1 VTIDAE
7 VRGETTALMTYA
19 RDELERVLY
28 AAAELHDCDV
38 APRVISESP
47 CVDSHPA
54 LREVVGNVAWDVDG
68 VERVIP
74 TEEFGVSEDGTYLMG
89 RVQDAGGLAS
99 YVLIG
104 TDHPTSHHTPTFD
117 VDEASL
123 GIGVDLLSDAF
134 VELSRR
140 RP

>member
-1 VTIDAE
+1 
-7 VRGETTALMTYA
+7 
-19 RDELERVLY
+19 
-28 AAAELHDCDV
+28 
-38 APRVISESP
+38 VISESP

-54 LREVVGNVAWDVDG
+54 LRELIGNVAWEVDG
-68 VERVIP
+68 VDRVVSS
-74 TEEFGVSEDGTYLMG
+74 EEFGVSEDATYLMR

-99 YVLIG
+99 YVLVG

-117 VDEASL
+117 VDEESL
-123 GIGVDLLSDAF
+123 AIGVDLLSDAF